1 MNDLKILHGDN
12 LSILKSLPSESFNLI
27 YIDPP
32 FNTNVKQIRTTPAD
46 SNSKFYDNTIIKD
59 ASYEDSFDDYKSFIY
74 PRLEE
79 AYRLLTPTGSLFVHL
94 DYREVHYVK
103 IYLDEIFG
111 RDSFI
116 NEIIW
121 SYDYGARTKKKWPTK
136 HDNILFFAKNPKN
149 YTYHYDQIDT
159 IPYLAPGRV
168 SKEKQEKGKPLT
180 DVWWN
185 SIVHTNSKFEK
196 TGYPTQ
202 KPIKIIERIVKV
214 HSNQNDNLLDFFAGS
229 GTFGEAALLH
239 GRNVTLIDENP
250 QAIEVINKRLN
261 RFKNER

>member
-1 MNDLKILHGDN
+1 MTNPKILYGDN
-12 LSILKSLPSESFNLI
+12 LSILKTLPSESFNLI

-32 FNTNVKQIRTTPAD
+32 FNTKVKQTRTISPD
-46 SNSKFYDNTIIKD
+46 SKFSDNVIID
-59 ASYEDSFDDYKSFIY
+59 GASYNDSFDDFKSFIY

-79 AYRLLTPTGSLFVHL
+79 AYRLLTTAGSLFVHL

-121 SYDYGARTKKKWPTK
+121 SYDYGGRTKKKWPPK
-136 HDNILFFAKNPKN
+136 HDNILFFAKDPKN
-149 YTYHYDQIDT
+149 YTYNYYQVDT

-168 SKEKQEKGKPLT
+168 SKEKQDKGKPLT

-185 SIVHTNSKFEK
+185 SIVHTNSKTEK

-214 HSNQNDNLLDFFAGS
+214 HSNPNDNLLDFFAGS

-239 GRNVTLIDENP
+239 GRNVTLIDENT
-250 QAIEVINKRLN
+250 QAIEVINKRLAK
-261 RFKNER
+261 FSDDKE